1 MKIFLNKKSIELT
14 ETRPGLLLPDELV
27 IEYTTTRQLKN
38 FIKSFEANDHLLK
51 LLIWS
56 GMEVKR
62 LQKDFFKLF
71 TKIDAA
77 GGVVKNEKGELLFIF
92 RLGKWDLPK
101 GKLSKK
107 ETPED
112 AAIREVKEE
121 TGLTHVRILGALP
134 STFHIYTR
142 KGKQILK
149 QTFWFE
155 MESQSSQPLVPQIEE
170 DITEVKWINVNDLNI
185 VRENTYGTIK
195 QLLEKYESHTP

>member
-1 MKIFLNKKSIELT
+1 MKIFLNEKSIELT
-14 ETRPGLLLPDELV
+14 ETNPGAQPPDELV
-27 IEYTTTRQLKN
+27 IEYSTTRQLEK
-38 FIKSFEANDHLLK
+38 FIKSFEADTHLLK

-71 TKIDAA
+71 KKIDAA
-77 GGVVKNEKGELLFIF
+77 GGIVKNEKGDLLFIF

-101 GKLSKK
+101 GKLSKN
-107 ETPED
+107 ETPEQ

-121 TGLTHVRILGALP
+121 TGLNKLRITGTLP

-155 MESQSSQPLVPQIEE
+155 MESLSTQTLVPQREE
-170 DITEVKWINVNDLNI
+170 DITEVKWINVKDLNRI
-185 VRENTYGTIK
+185 SKNTYGSLKELIG
-195 QLLEKYESHTP
+195 KYESHTP